1 MTDARNAYL
10 GTKSPIP
17 SAVPDSAYLR
27 MEGVQKR
34 FGATVALAGVSLSA
48 HSGEVLALVGENGAG
63 KSTLM
68 KVLAGVHQPDGG
80 EMALNGKLFA
90 PPSPLHARRAG
101 VAMIYQELALA
112 QHLSV
117 AENIVLGVEP
127 GRGPFMDWS
136 ETFRLARKALE
147 TVGLGHV
154 DPRAT
159 ISTLSTAE
167 QQLIEIGRAVVVGCR
182 VLVLD
187 EPTSSLTQTDIQR
200 LFALIGELKSQ
211 GHAIIYISHFLEEVR
226 ALGDRITI
234 LRDGRSVGEGKVS
247 DYTDDQIVALMVG
260 RDVSELYPRS
270 ERTPGKVVLDV
281 ADAAGV
287 NKPTRGSIQLRS
299 GEVIGIAG
307 LVGAGR
313 TEFLRLIFGLD
324 AVKAGTFRI
333 GTNVGAD
340 PPDRRWRQGVGFVS
354 EDRKQ
359 EGLALDLSIAENT
372 TITKLTWLVRP
383 AQQARDAQKW
393 IERLQVKCQDPGQ
406 LVGALSGGNQ
416 QKVAIGRLLHH
427 GVDLLLL
434 DEPTRGIDIG
444 AKAIIYKLI
453 DELACSGK
461 AVLVV
466 SSYLPELLGIC
477 DRVAVMCRGVLGPAR
492 PIAQVTAHSIMLE
505 ATGRGG
511 AGNTAV

>member
-1 MTDARNAYL
+1 MQ
-10 GTKSPIP
+10 
-17 SAVPDSAYLR
+17 
-27 MEGVQKR
+27 GVQKR
-34 FGATVALAGVSLSA
+34 FGATVALGGVSLSA
-48 HSGEVLALVGENGAG
+48 RSGEVLALVGENGAG

-68 KVLAGVHQPDGG
+68 KVLAGVHRPDGG
-80 EMALNGKLFA
+80 RMLLDGKPFE
-90 PPSPLHARRAG
+90 PQSPLQARRSG
-101 VAMIYQELALA
+101 IAMIYQELALA

-127 GRGPFMDWS
+127 GPGPLMNWK

-147 TVGLGHV
+147 TVGLSHV
-154 DPRAT
+154 DPRTT
-159 ISTLSTAE
+159 ISRLSTAE

-187 EPTSSLTQTDIQR
+187 EPTSSLTETDIQR
-200 LFALIGELKSQ
+200 LFALVADLKKQ

-234 LRDGRSVGEGKVS
+234 LRDGRSVGDGSVS

-270 ERTPGKVVLDV
+270 QRTAGEVVLEV
-281 ADAAGV
+281 ANASGLS
-287 NKPTRGSIQLRS
+287 KPTQGSVQLRR

-324 AVKAGTFRI
+324 KVKAGTIRI
-333 GTNVGAD
+333 GTNLGAD
-340 PPDRRWRQGVGFVS
+340 APDRRWKQGVGFVS

-372 TITKLTWLVRP
+372 TITKLSWLVRP
-383 AQQARDAQKW
+383 AQQAHDTQKW
-393 IERLQVKCQDPGQ
+393 IERLQVKCQGPAQ
-406 LVGALSGGNQ
+406 SVGALSGGNQ
-416 QKVAIGRLLHH
+416 QKIAIARLLHH
-427 GVDLLLL
+427 EVDLLLL

-444 AKAIIYKLI
+444 AKAIIYKVI

-492 PIAQVTAHSIMLE
+492 PVSEIDAHSIMLE

-511 AGNTAV
+511 SGDAAA